1 MEAKAKFKIVY
12 SEEADN
18 FLNQLPPKVKDKI
31 IYNIAKSKFVIAPE
45 LFKKLDNTDIWEF
58 RTLYNKNQ
66 YRLLAFWDK
75 VDGVDTLVI
84 ATHGFIKKTQK
95 TPSKEITKA
104 EEIRKIYF
112 NSKNKNMEK
121 MKFYTEEEIIDKHI
135 GKKGTLARDK
145 FEEDLQSFLI
155 GEAIKKARQSKN
167 LTQEE
172 LGNLIGVQRAQ
183 ISRIESGKNLTLS
196 TLAKV
201 FKAMGISAKLEIDN
215 LGKVALW

>member
-1 MEAKAKFKIVY
+1 
-12 SEEADN
+12 
-18 FLNQLPPKVKDKI
+18 
-31 IYNIAKSKFVIAPE
+31 
-45 LFKKLDNTDIWEF
+45 
-58 RTLYNKNQ
+58 
-66 YRLLAFWDK
+66 
-75 VDGVDTLVI
+75 
-84 ATHGFIKKTQK
+84 
-95 TPSKEITKA
+95 
-104 EEIRKIYF
+104 
-112 NSKNKNMEK
+112 MEK

-135 GKKGTLARDK
+135 GKKGTLVRDK

>member
-84 ATHGFIKKTQK
+84 ATLPIGF
-95 TPSKEITKA
+95 P
-104 EEIRKIYF
+104 
-112 NSKNKNMEK
+112 
-121 MKFYTEEEIIDKHI
+121 
-135 GKKGTLARDK
+135 
-145 FEEDLQSFLI
+145 
-155 GEAIKKARQSKN
+155 
-167 LTQEE
+167 
-172 LGNLIGVQRAQ
+172 
-183 ISRIESGKNLTLS
+183 
-196 TLAKV
+196 
-201 FKAMGISAKLEIDN
+201 
-215 LGKVALW
+215 LWIN